1 MPPDPETAFVWYVF
15 KRHIEVRTKRRST
28 TDTAKVFRSGRSQA
42 VRLPEQYR
50 LGVDEVRV
58 RRQGA
63 ALVLEPVAN
72 DWDWLEDVM
81 GDLDPEFAAAAL
93 EPVALR

>member
-1 MPPDPETAFVWYVF
+1 M
-15 KRHIEVRTKRRST
+15 
-28 TDTAKVFRSGRSQA
+28 TDKAKVFWSGRSQA
-42 VRLPEQYR
+42 VRLPKQYR
-50 LGVDEVRV
+50 LDADEVRV

-93 EPVALR
+93 EPVDEQHRPDLDEFG

>member
-1 MPPDPETAFVWYVF
+1 M
-15 KRHIEVRTKRRST
+15 
-28 TDTAKVFRSGRSQA
+28 TDKAKAFRSGRSRF
-42 VRLPEQYR
+42 VRLPERYR
-50 LGVDEVRV
+50 LDADEARV

-63 ALVLEPVAN
+63 VPVLEPVAN

-93 EPVALR
+93 EPVDERHRPDLDELDRCAVAR